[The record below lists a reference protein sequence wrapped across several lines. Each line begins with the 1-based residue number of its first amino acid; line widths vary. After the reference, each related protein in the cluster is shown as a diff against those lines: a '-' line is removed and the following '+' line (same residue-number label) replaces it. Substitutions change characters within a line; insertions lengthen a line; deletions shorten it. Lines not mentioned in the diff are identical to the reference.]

1 MMGLDLDEILK
12 QPLQSLIRNS
22 QWYNPIRFVE
32 SDYLAEKRK
41 MSAADEP
48 KSLKQRIASKVQQ
61 LAGFGLNQTVW
72 RCWLSAAAGT
82 DFSLINCF
90 FCYDETGD
98 CRYMLAEVSNT
109 PWRERHSLSHRHA
122 QRVESKKSFTFPPFM
137 DLDMNYLWK

>member
-1 MMGLDLDEILK
+1 MKSQRHLLGNVRHRRFGDITHDFSYQLYMMGLDLDEILK

-61 LAGFGLNQTVW
+61 LAGFGLNQTV
-72 RCWLSAAAGT
+72 
-82 DFSLINCF
+82 
-90 FCYDETGD
+90 
-98 CRYMLAEVSNT
+98 
-109 PWRERHSLSHRHA
+109 
-122 QRVESKKSFTFPPFM
+122 
-137 DLDMNYLWK
+137 